1 MKRISVFLGI
11 AVFGV
16 AAMVAV
22 MAGLG
27 TAEAQQSEIQILN
40 HRVDTN
46 FPTDVKFFVEVAGP
60 DEIEEVRVIMKT
72 IGQTTRS
79 AYRQVEFE
87 PGPTV
92 SGEAELLTSGN
103 NYVPPGTRM
112 AYSFE
117 IRDTAGRVLETEEQ
131 VFVYLDTRFEWFTVS
146 EGIVTV
152 YYNDPLVKS
161 RAEHVL
167 ETALESMRITGPL
180 LGINPELPLHIVTY
194 HNYREMFG
202 ALPFRSAA
210 TSSQLITAGMAF
222 DEERVLMVHS
232 GSGSVT
238 STTAHEFVHL
248 LVGDVLGRAY
258 RQAPAWLNEG
268 LAEYGSYHGDDR
280 EILNRTVEEAIDNDK
295 LRPLWHLGSYSGT
308 PEEILYAYGHG
319 DSVVTFMVLE
329 YGEDKMSELMQA
341 LKRTLD
347 IDSALMAVYDLDQHG
362 IDSAWREEI
371 GLDPLPKPESP
382 SRRPLL
388 ENIPDATVA
397 PILMP
402 TFGTKKA
409 EPAVSSDPV
418 PAPAQPLAESTN
430 RPATESVAVPEP
442 TAVPQASVVE
452 PVALESRPAA
462 PEPETP
468 MESAPEAADGGCGPP
483 SVQGGFVG
491 EIALLFLLGTPLGLV
506 MVRRWGIRKL

>member
-1 MKRISVFLGI
+1 MRRVSVLLGI
-11 AVFGV
+11 AAISI
-16 AAMVAV
+16 AAMVA
-22 MAGLG
+22 AISGLG

-46 FPTDVKFFVEVAGP
+46 FPTDVKFFIEVAGP

-87 PGPTV
+87 PGITV

-117 IRDTAGRVLETEEQ
+117 VRDTAGRVLQTEEQ

-202 ALPFRSAA
+202 ALPFRSQA

-248 LVGDVLGRAY
+248 LVGDALGRAY
-258 RQAPAWLNEG
+258 PQAPAWLNEG
-268 LAEYGSYHGDDR
+268 LAEYGSYHGGNR
-280 EILNRTVEEAIDNDK
+280 EILNGTVKEAIDKDR

-319 DSVVTFMVLE
+319 DSVVTFMVQK
-329 YGEDKMSELMQA
+329 YGEEKMSELMKA

-347 IDSALMAVYDLDQHG
+347 IDSSLMAVYGLDQHG
-362 IDSAWREEI
+362 IDSAWRQEI
-371 GLDPLPKPESP
+371 GLDPLPKPEAP

-388 ENIPDATVA
+388 ENIPDSTVA

-402 TFGTKKA
+402 TFAPKQI
-409 EPAVSSDPV
+409 EPAASSDPEPV
-418 PAPAQPLAESTN
+418 PTHAPADSTM
-430 RPATESVAVPEP
+430 RPTPEP
-442 TAVPQASVVE
+442 TAAPEASVVE
-452 PVALESRPAA
+452 PAASETRSEA
-462 PEPETP
+462 PEPQAP
-468 MESAPEAADGGCGPP
+468 SESTPEAANGGCGPP

-491 EIALLFLLGTPLGLV
+491 EIALLLVLGTPFGLV
-506 MVRRWGIRKL
+506 LGRRWGIWKL

>member
-1 MKRISVFLGI
+1 MRNISVLLGI
-11 AVFGV
+11 AAFVIAAVVSVIAGV
-16 AAMVAV
+16 
-22 MAGLG
+22 GS
-27 TAEAQQSEIQILN
+27 AEAQQSEIQILD
-40 HRVDTN
+40 HRVETN
-46 FPTDVKFFVEVAGP
+46 FPTDVKFFVEVTGP
-60 DEIEEVRVIMKT
+60 DDIEEVRVVMKT

-87 PGPTV
+87 PGVTV

-117 IRDTAGRVLETEEQ
+117 IRDAAGRVLQTEEQ

-167 ETALESMRITGPL
+167 ETALKSMRITGPL
-180 LGINPELPLHIVTY
+180 LGVNPELPLHIVTY

-202 ALPFRSAA
+202 ALPFRSQA

-222 DEERVLMVHS
+222 DQERVLMVHS

-258 RQAPAWLNEG
+258 PQVPAWLNEG
-268 LAEYGSYHGDDR
+268 LAEYGSYHGDNR
-280 EILNRTVEEAIDNDK
+280 ELLNGTVEEAIDRDK

-319 DSVVTFMVLE
+319 DSVVTFMVEE
-329 YGEDKMSELMQA
+329 YGEEKMAELMKA

-347 IDSALMAVYDLDQHG
+347 IDSALMAVYGLDQHG

-371 GLDPLPKPESP
+371 GLEPLPEPEAP

-402 TFGTKKA
+402 TFAPRQA
-409 EPAVSSDPV
+409 EPAVVPDPAPAPTQPPAEVAV
-418 PAPAQPLAESTN
+418 PAP
-430 RPATESVAVPEP
+430 VEP
-442 TAVPQASVVE
+442 TAAPVESVVE
-452 PVALESRPAA
+452 PAIPETESAA

-468 MESAPEAADGGCGPP
+468 LEREPEAAEGGCGPP

-491 EIALLFLLGTPLGLV
+491 EISLLLLLGAPLGLALI
-506 MVRRWGIRKL
+506 RRTRKW